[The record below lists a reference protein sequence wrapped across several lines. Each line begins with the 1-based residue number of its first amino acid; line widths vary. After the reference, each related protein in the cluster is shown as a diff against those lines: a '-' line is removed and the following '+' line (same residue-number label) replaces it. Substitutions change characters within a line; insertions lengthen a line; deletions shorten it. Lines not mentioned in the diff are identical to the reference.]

1 MPNEIAVLR
10 EDLRRWQTKA
20 ATLQEVL
27 DITEHQRDVYSARAI
42 VLEIA
47 LRRARNDIEG
57 WGGYASPY
65 FQDKWDLAD
74 DLKAIDDVLAG
85 V

>member
-10 EDLRRWQTKA
+10 GDLRRWQTKA

-65 FQDKWDLAD
+65 FQEKWDLTD